1 MNSDIKTK
9 FTGTGLALI
18 TPFTSNLS
26 VDFPALERLIERG
39 IKGGVEFLAVFGTTG
54 EPVTLTKAE
63 KKDILEFVLKVN
75 NKRLPVMIGLGGNNT
90 LEVLETI
97 KATNFSGVD
106 GILSVCPYYNKP
118 SQEGVYRHYV
128 AIADECPVPVML
140 YNIPGRTGINM
151 TVSTTLKLAVH
162 KNIIGVKEA
171 SGDLTQCMEI
181 AKSAPKDFLLVA
193 GDDLLA
199 VPMIAIGAQGSIAVL
214 PNIFPDTFSDMIR
227 FALKGDFLNARK
239 LLYNFAELNPLL
251 YAEGNPVGA
260 KAVLKLMGVC
270 ENFVRLP
277 LAEASEGL
285 TASIEKVLNKQEAV
299 KV

>member
-26 VDFPALERLIERG
+26 VDFPALERLIDRG
-39 IKGGVEFLAVFGTTG
+39 IKGGVEYLVVFGTTG

-63 KKDILEFVLKVN
+63 KKEILEFVLKTN

-97 KATNFSGVD
+97 TATDFTGVD
-106 GILSVCPYYNKP
+106 GILSVCPYYSKP

-128 AIADECPVPVML
+128 AIADACPVAVML

-151 TVSTTLKLAVH
+151 NVNTILRLAAH

-193 GDDLLA
+193 GDDLLS
-199 VPMIAIGAQGSIAVL
+199 VPMIAIGASGSVAVL
-214 PNIFPDTFSDMIR
+214 PNLFPDTFSEMVR
-227 FALKGDFLNARK
+227 SALKGDFVIARK
-239 LLYNFAELNPLL
+239 LLYSFTEINPLL

-260 KAVLKLMGVC
+260 KAVLKLMGIT

-277 LAEASEGL
+277 LAEASESL
-285 TASIEKVLNKQEAV
+285 TLSLEKALNKLESV
-299 KV
+299 KA